1 MEFDL
6 AGRGAARNID
16 EIVLRRGP
24 VMHTHYLSPIIR
36 QLRDQQV
43 RFAPREKK
51 IEQVN
56 RAEKLLAEL
65 EARRTYTY
73 EYLCYRITDFRPES
87 LPNLKLSGRDAGHDL
102 RLFVEDLSDAA
113 DLPASTAGERVL
125 TVDELSEM
133 FKVSTK
139 TISRWRQQGLVSRR
153 FVFDGRKRV
162 GFLKS
167 SVEQFVARNE
177 DRVRRGARFSQL
189 TEDERQQIIE
199 RARRLTRAGACLA
212 DVTKRVARK
221 MGRSVE
227 TIRYTLKQ
235 FDQDHPDLALFPHNT
250 GPLTDDD
257 KKKIYQQYRRGAPVE
272 TLAQRHHRTKT
283 SMYRVINEM
292 RARHIMELP
301 LDFIPNPSFGRATA
315 DRTILTE
322 MPASETQARKTR
334 LPAGLPPYLASLY
347 EVPLLNR
354 EQEGHLFRK
363 FNYLKYKASK
373 LREALDP
380 ARAKSSVLD
389 EIESLYD
396 QAVALKNQIVRAN
409 LRLVVS
415 IAKRH
420 VGQGD
425 NFFELVSDGNMS
437 LIRAVEKFDFARGN
451 KFSTYA
457 SWAIMKNFA
466 RTIPDEHRHRDR
478 FRTSH
483 SEMFYST
490 EEHRSDQYEQESAQ
504 HQRETQIGK
513 ILERLDERE
522 QKIIINRFGLNH
534 AQEPQTL
541 KEVGAELG
549 VTKERIRQLEA
560 RALSKL
566 RVAAQEEKIEVPG
579 LN

>member
-1 MEFDL
+1 
-6 AGRGAARNID
+6 
-16 EIVLRRGP
+16 
-24 VMHTHYLSPIIR
+24 MHTDYLNPIIR

-65 EARRTYTY
+65 DAGRTYTY
-73 EYLCYRITDFRPES
+73 EYLCYRITDYRPES
-87 LPNLKLSGRDAGHDL
+87 FPNLKLSGQDAGHDL

-113 DLPASTAGERVL
+113 DMPAASAGERVM
-125 TVDELSEM
+125 TVEELSRM

-167 SVEQFVARNE
+167 SVEQFVAKNE

-189 TEDERQQIIE
+189 TAEERGEIVE
-199 RARRLTRAGACLA
+199 RARRLAHSGGSLA
-212 DVTKRVARK
+212 DVTRRVAKR

-235 FDQDHPDLALFPHNT
+235 FDREHPSLAIFPDHT
-250 GPLTDDD
+250 GPLTEDD
-257 KKKIYQQYRRGAPVE
+257 KKQIYQQYRRQVPVD
-272 TLAQRHHRTKT
+272 TLAERHRRTKT
-283 SMYRVINEM
+283 SVYRVINEM
-292 RARHIMELP
+292 RARRIMELP
-301 LDFIPNPSFGRATA
+301 LDFIPNPQFARSGVDRAIMA
-315 DRTILTE
+315 E
-322 MPASETQARKTR
+322 MPVNPLAAKKTR

-347 EVPLLNR
+347 EVPLLTR

-363 FNYLKYKASK
+363 FNFLKYRAAK
-373 LREALDP
+373 LRNQLDP
-380 ARAKSSVLD
+380 ARAKSSLMD
-389 EIESLYD
+389 EIETLYD
-396 QAVALKNQIVRAN
+396 GAVALKNQIVRAN

-420 VGQGD
+420 VGQAD

-478 FRTSH
+478 FRTSN
-483 SEMFYST
+483 SEMFSST
-490 EEHRSDQYEQESAQ
+490 EERRTDQYELESAQ
-504 HQRETQIGK
+504 NQREVQIGK

-522 QKIIINRFGLNH
+522 QKIIISRFGLDH
-534 AQEPQTL
+534 GHEPQTL
-541 KEVGAELG
+541 KEVGAEMG
-549 VTKERIRQLEA
+549 VTKERIRQIEA

-566 RVAAQEEKIEVPG
+566 RIAAQEEKIDVPG
-579 LN
+579 PN